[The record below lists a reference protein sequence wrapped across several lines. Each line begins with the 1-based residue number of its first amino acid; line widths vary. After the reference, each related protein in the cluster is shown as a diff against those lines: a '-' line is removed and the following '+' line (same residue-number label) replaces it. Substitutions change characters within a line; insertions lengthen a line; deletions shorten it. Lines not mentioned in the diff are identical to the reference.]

1 KVAMNDYA
9 GAADMV
15 EDGLE
20 LVREVGDVK
29 ALLGTLISGTVA
41 LGMDRGQGVELG
53 FEGVELARP
62 LGSTLFATAGYA
74 WGLCLEWSDQRVA
87 DHEELLREVHSAAHR
102 SGIPE
107 LIVGIDGIL
116 YGHQA
121 AAGELIETY
130 EKMTQ
135 TRAYAIEHAPRTLA
149 TWAILPGL
157 WTWHWTGEHDEV
169 LVVAEEAMRFAGPPG
184 SLSHTMALITRATSY
199 YICRKPREQI
209 LLDSTAAIERL
220 RDSGSDH
227 WLTVAL
233 VMRSAVLHERGEH
246 IAARAD
252 VAEARRHL
260 PPTGWIY
267 ARGGVA
273 WAEGL
278 DPAADLDRL
287 LACAVEYLELSA
299 SLGWVTGWPT
309 AMFGLGARS
318 LHRMGQT
325 DRAVV
330 LLGVV
335 EGICRSVKV
344 RGGDL
349 IDSYLPGCMDQVR
362 AEVFDGLAG
371 DAIESGLAAGRAIA
385 WQDAIALLR
394 VKELGSSTEP
404 RPVSG
409 WGALT
414 PAEVDVAR
422 KVAEGLTNPEV
433 AAALFVSTNTVK
445 THLKNIYAKLEIS
458 SRASLAATVT
468 EQPS

>member
-1 KVAMNDYA
+1 
-9 GAADMV
+9 
-15 EDGLE
+15 
-20 LVREVGDVK
+20 
-29 ALLGTLISGTVA
+29 
-41 LGMDRGQGVELG
+41 MDRGQGIALG
-53 FEGVELARP
+53 LEGVELARP
-62 LGSTLFATAGYA
+62 LGPTLFATAGYA
-74 WGLCLEWSDQRVA
+74 FGLCLEWSDQRVA
-87 DHEELLREVHSAAHR
+87 DHEEVLREVHGAAHR

-107 LIVGIDGIL
+107 LIVSMDGIL

-130 EKMTQ
+130 EKMSQ

-169 LVVAEEAMRFAGPPG
+169 LVVADEAMRLAGPPG
-184 SLSHTMALITRATSY
+184 SLSHTMALITRATAH
-199 YICRKPREQI
+199 YICHKPREQI

-220 RDSGSDH
+220 RDSGADH

-233 VMRSAVLHERGEH
+233 VMRSAVLHERREH

-260 PPTGWIY
+260 PPTGWLY
-267 ARGGVA
+267 ARGGIA

-278 DPAADLDRL
+278 DPEVDLNHL
-287 LACAVEYLELSA
+287 LACAVGYLELSA

-318 LHRMGQT
+318 LHRKGQT
-325 DRAVV
+325 DKALV
-330 LLGVV
+330 LLGVA
-335 EGICRSVKV
+335 EGIVRGVKV
-344 RGGDL
+344 RGGNL
-349 IDSYLPGCMDQVR
+349 IDSYLPGWMEQTR
-362 AEVFDGLAG
+362 AEVFDGLA
-371 DAIESGLAAGRAIA
+371 DDVIKSGLAAGRAIP
-385 WQDAIALLR
+385 WQEAIALLR
-394 VKELGSSTEP
+394 GEEAGSSPGP
-404 RPVSG
+404 RPASG

-414 PAEVDVAR
+414 PAEVDVTR

-445 THLKNIYAKLEIS
+445 THLKNIYAKLDIS
-458 SRASLAATVT
+458 TRAALATTVADHT
-468 EQPS
+468 P